1 MMRSGIFLLCKGN
14 AGDLGNSPSL
24 NLEWKNKLQL
34 CSISVSEE
42 VALWD

>member
-1 MMRSGIFLLCKGN
+1 MMWSGILLLCKGN
-14 AGDLGNSPSL
+14 SGDLGNSASL
-24 NLEWKNKLQL
+24 NLVQKNKLQL